1 MKVFNV
7 NATGLIIRFV
17 CEENGEDVELQVSEM
32 PEPNYLSESIRDSEN
47 STEVEFESDG
57 NGHSYRVA
65 VYKSTVEGNV
75 EVYDT
80 TLDEEIEDFECEE
93 ITD

>member
-17 CEENGEDVELQVSEM
+17 CEENGEVVELIVSEM

-47 STEVEFESDG
+47 SAEVEFESDG
-57 NGHSYRVA
+57 NGHSYRVV
-65 VYKSTVEGNV
+65 VYKSTAEGNV

-80 TLDEEIEDFECEE
+80 TIDEEIIDFECEE
-93 ITD
+93 ITL